1 MCTLH
6 NCDYNALMPQHPGAV
21 FLGKIMKP
29 QELYKGIKVVATDLP
44 NATVYTVKAIKNF
57 TVELIYTTENGKTV
71 AAGVL
76 DACFLKL
83 PTIQQLS
90 NS

>member
-1 MCTLH
+1 
-6 NCDYNALMPQHPGAV
+6 
-21 FLGKIMKP
+21 MKP

-44 NATVYTVKAIKNF
+44 NATVYTVETVNNF
-57 TVELIYTTENGKTV
+57 TVKLLYTTPSGKVV

-83 PTIQQLS
+83 PTIQQLA
-90 NS
+90 NA

>member
-1 MCTLH
+1 
-6 NCDYNALMPQHPGAV
+6 
-21 FLGKIMKP
+21 MKP

-44 NATVYTVKAIKNF
+44 NATVYTVEAVNNF
-57 TVELIYTTENGKTV
+57 TVELLYTTSNGKVV

-83 PTIQQLS
+83 PTIQQLA
-90 NS
+90 NA

>member
-1 MCTLH
+1 
-6 NCDYNALMPQHPGAV
+6 
-21 FLGKIMKP
+21 MKP

-44 NATVYTVKAIKNF
+44 NATVYTVKAVKNF
-57 TVELIYTTENGKTV
+57 TVELLYTTPSGKVV

-83 PTIQQLS
+83 PTIQQLA
-90 NS
+90 NA